1 MHERAARPGDG
12 ASLFRSP
19 EYDALPAEDRATVDA
34 LVSTLHVPAGS
45 TVFRQG
51 EPGDAMFVVTGGLFR
66 VTGTTPAGAEVTLGE
81 IGPGEWTGEMALL
94 TGQPRSATLTAVE
107 DGVLARLPREGWDEL
122 ARRYPAVAS
131 RLTEAIGP
139 RLRRAQLLRVWE
151 ELFGITEPEAFRD
164 LEEAVEWR
172 RVAAGEL
179 LVRQDDPSDA
189 MYVVVTG
196 RFRTTVR
203 GADGVETVVRETGP
217 FSTIGEL
224 GLLAEQPRS
233 ASVVALRDG
242 EVLRLGRDAF
252 RGFALKRP
260 EALLRVASIVAGRQ
274 AGAASPKGRP
284 SSPAPAPDGLTVAV
298 LPLGSPAA
306 ASALARMLASRLEA
320 LGSTL
325 LLDAA
330 GLDARHGR
338 PGVAEAPT
346 TGPLGL
352 AVDVSLRELE
362 DRTRHIVLD
371 AGSGG
376 EAWRERCLR
385 RADRV
390 LLVADAAAD
399 PSPGE
404 IDARLAEMRLPARK
418 ELVLLHAE
426 EETEPRGTAAWLA
439 GRDLADHHHVR
450 PGNARD
456 EIRLARRLAGRGVAL
471 VLGGGG
477 ARGVAHIGVI
487 RALEESGVDVD
498 LVAGTSMGAVVGA
511 SFARHAASAP
521 LLALA
526 ETFASPGKIFDRTL
540 PLVSLM
546 SGGKVLRVLKSLY
559 GERAIEDLWTPFFC
573 ISTNLTRARVDVER
587 SGPLWRAV
595 RKSMSIPG
603 VFPPVIEEGDVVV
616 DGGVVD
622 NFPVERMASRLDCGT
637 VIGVNV
643 APAVDKVK
651 PYRFG
656 PELSG
661 WKVLRGR
668 ILPFAR
674 KTRAPSLVGSIL
686 RTQEI
691 NSVMALRS
699 GLRFVDLLIE
709 PSVDR
714 FRLNEYGR
722 WEELVEAGHSA
733 AKEALPEF
741 LASRPAGLA

>member
-19 EYDALPAEDRATVDA
+19 EYDALPAVDRAAVDA
-34 LVSTLHVPAGS
+34 LVSTLRVPAGT
-45 TVFRQG
+45 TVFRRG
-51 EPGDAMFVVTGGLFR
+51 EPGDAMYVVADGRFR

-81 IGPGEWTGEMALL
+81 IGPGEWTGEMAIL
-94 TGQPRSATLTAVE
+94 TGQPRSATLTAME
-107 DGVLARLPREGWDEL
+107 DGALVRLPREGWDEL

-164 LEEAVEWR
+164 LEKAVEWR

-179 LVRQDDPSDA
+179 LVRQGDPSDA

-203 GADGVETVVRETGP
+203 GEDGVETTVRETGA
-217 FSTIGEL
+217 FSTVGEL
-224 GLLAEQPRS
+224 GLLADQPRS

-274 AGAASPKGRP
+274 ASAVAPKGRA
-284 SSPAPAPDGLTVAV
+284 SAPVPDGLTIAV
-298 LPLGSPAA
+298 LPLGPTAG
-306 ASALARMLASRLEA
+306 ASAVARTLASRLEA
-320 LGSTL
+320 LGATL

-338 PGVAEAPT
+338 PGVAESPLA
-346 TGPLGL
+346 GPLGL

-362 DRTRHIVLD
+362 DRTRHLVLD

-399 PSPGE
+399 PPPGA
-404 IDARLAEMRLPARK
+404 IDVRLAEMGLPARK
-418 ELVLLHAE
+418 ELVLLHAPE
-426 EETEPRGTAAWLA
+426 TTEPRGTAAWLA
-439 GRDLADHHHVR
+439 GRDLADHHHLR
-450 PGNARD
+450 SGNARD
-456 EIRLARRLAGRGVAL
+456 EVRLARRLAGRGVAL

-477 ARGVAHIGVI
+477 ARGVAHVGVI
-487 RALEESGVDVD
+487 RALEEAGVEID

-511 SFARHAASAP
+511 SFALHGASGP
-521 LLALA
+521 LLSLA
-526 ETFASPGKIFDRTL
+526 ETFASPKKIYDRTL

-546 SGGKVLRVLKSLY
+546 SGGKVLRVMKALY
-559 GERAIEDLWTPFFC
+559 GDRAIEDLWTPFFC
-573 ISTNLTRARVDVER
+573 VSTNLTRARVDVER

-668 ILPFAR
+668 VLPFAR
-674 KTRAPSLVGSIL
+674 KTRAPSLVGSLL

-699 GLRFVDLLIE
+699 GLRFVDLLVE
-709 PSVDR
+709 PPVDR

-722 WEELVEAGHSA
+722 WAELVEAGYGA
-733 AKEALPEF
+733 AKEALPAF
-741 LASRPAGLA
+741 LASRRAGEA